1 MNLFD
6 WIRLFVL
13 SLLWGGSYIW
23 IEYALVTSTPLT
35 IVFFRVFMAALFLLC
50 FCIILKLSFKIN
62 KRLFL
67 IFLMMSLFNNVIPFN
82 LIAWGQ
88 SQITASVGSILNATT
103 PLFTVIIANYWP
115 KPHREKATLNRII
128 GVIIGICGVSI
139 LLGLSL
145 DDIDNSIKGQIAIL
159 LAGISYAISALFG
172 KQISGNI
179 HPAVS
184 ATMMLSLSTIIL
196 LPIMLFIGYDF
207 IKIINTDAVI
217 PILGLSILSTAI
229 AYLIFYRLIKT
240 IGSNIM
246 LVTLLM
252 PISAIFMS
260 IIFLGETIARQHI
273 IGLFMIFTGLI
284 IVVGRVVRYLKS
296 RLYD

>member
-1 MNLFD
+1 
-6 WIRLFVL
+6 
-13 SLLWGGSYIW
+13 
-23 IEYALVTSTPLT
+23 
-35 IVFFRVFMAALFLLC
+35 
-50 FCIILKLSFKIN
+50 
-62 KRLFL
+62 
-67 IFLMMSLFNNVIPFN
+67 MMSLFNNVIPFN

-115 KPHREKATLNRII
+115 KPHREEATLNRII

-217 PILGLSILSTAI
+217 PILGLSIFSTAI

-246 LVTLLM
+246 LVTLLIP
-252 PISAIFMS
+252 PIALVLSSLLIF
-260 IIFLGETIARQHI
+260 ILIYY
-273 IGLFMIFTGLI
+273 FTNSFDPFII
-284 IVVGRVVRYLKS
+284 IVGCIISTSCQIGDLFFSFLKRKSFLKDTGNFLPGHGGVLDRIDGILLGVPVGFLTLLIFY
-296 RLYD
+296 

>member
-23 IEYALVTSTPLT
+23 IEYALLTVSPLT

-50 FCIILKLSFKIN
+50 FCLILKLNFKIN

-88 SQITASVGSILNATT
+88 SQITASVSSILNATT

-115 KPHREKATLNRII
+115 KPNGEKATLNRII
-128 GVIIGICGVSI
+128 GVLIGICGVSI
-139 LLGLSL
+139 LMGFSF

-159 LAGISYAISALFG
+159 LAAISYAISALFG

-184 ATMMLSLSTIIL
+184 ATMMLCISSIIL
-196 LPIMLFIGYDF
+196 LPIILFIGFDF
-207 IKIINTDAVI
+207 KNITKIHAII
-217 PILGLSILSTAI
+217 PILGLSIFSTAI
-229 AYLIFYRLIKT
+229 AYLIFYKLIKT
-240 IGSNIM
+240 IGSNVM

-260 IIFLGETIARQHI
+260 IIFLGETIAKQHI
-273 IGLFMIFTGLI
+273 VGLFMILTGL
-284 IVVGRVVRYLKS
+284 VLVDGRMVIFIRS
-296 RLYD
+296 RL

>member
-23 IEYALVTSTPLT
+23 IEYALLTSTPLT

-50 FCIILKLSFKIN
+50 FCLILKLSFKMN

-115 KPHREKATLNRII
+115 KPYREKATLNRIV

-196 LPIMLFIGYDF
+196 LPIILFIGYDF
-207 IKIINTDAVI
+207 IKVIKTDAII
-217 PILGLSILSTAI
+217 PILGLSIFSTAI
-229 AYLIFYRLIKT
+229 AYLIFYKLIKT

-273 IGLFMIFTGLI
+273 IGLFMILTGLI
-284 IVVGRVVRYLKS
+284 LVDGRMIHFLKS
-296 RLYD
+296 LLKA

>member
-1 MNLFD
+1 MGLFD
-6 WIRLFVL
+6 WIRLIIL

-23 IEYALVTSTPLT
+23 IEYALLTISPLT
-35 IVFFRVFMAALFLLC
+35 IVFFRVFMAALFLLG
-50 FCIILKLSFKIN
+50 FCLILKLDFKID

-88 SQITASVGSILNATT
+88 SQITASVSSILNATT

-115 KPHREKATLNRII
+115 KPYGEKATLNRII

-139 LLGLSL
+139 LLGLSI

-159 LAGISYAISALFG
+159 LAAISYAISVLFG
-172 KQISGNI
+172 KQISSNI

-184 ATMMLSLSTIIL
+184 ASMMLCISSIIL
-196 LPIMLFIGYDF
+196 MPIMLFVGFDF
-207 IKIINTDAVI
+207 INIAKIDAII
-217 PILGLSILSTAI
+217 PILGLSIFSTAI
-229 AYLIFYRLIKT
+229 AYLIFYKLIKT
-240 IGSNIM
+240 IGSNVM

-260 IIFLGETIARQHI
+260 IIFLGEAIAMQHI
-273 IGLFMIFTGLI
+273 VGLFLILTGLI
-284 IVVGRVVRYLKS
+284 LVDGRLIVFIRS
-296 RLYD
+296 RL

>member
-1 MNLFD
+1 MCIRDRNLFD

-50 FCIILKLSFKIN
+50 FCLILKLSFKIN

-139 LLGLSL
+139 LLGPV
-145 DDIDNSIKGQIAIL
+145 
-159 LAGISYAISALFG
+159 SYTHLRA
-172 KQISGNI
+172 
-179 HPAVS
+179 H
-184 ATMMLSLSTIIL
+184 
-196 LPIMLFIGYDF
+196 
-207 IKIINTDAVI
+207 
-217 PILGLSILSTAI
+217 
-229 AYLIFYRLIKT
+229 
-240 IGSNIM
+240 
-246 LVTLLM
+246 
-252 PISAIFMS
+252 
-260 IIFLGETIARQHI
+260 ET
-273 IGLFMIFTGLI
+273 
-284 IVVGRVVRYLKS
+284 
-296 RLYD
+296 